1 MGKIKFA
8 HTTTFNV
15 SVHHFWADAIWST
28 FTWSMPAK
36 VVLHRKKKLLSLLH
50 DDKMW
55 RSFDS
60 GSDIVNVTGVVTQ
73 GDE

>member
-1 MGKIKFA
+1 MEHAGESSSA
-8 HTTTFNV
+8 Q
-15 SVHHFWADAIWST
+15 
-28 FTWSMPAK
+28 
-36 VVLHRKKKLLSLLH
+36 KKKLLSLLH